1 MRRDDVSK
9 HMEGKWESGPF
20 GGYHRT
26 CYQMYT
32 GKQHLERIVKKRKID
47 GTLVEDGAES
57 IEMEVEVPLTRSCL
71 QSTDIKQCII
81 CQKEKTD
88 SKDRRRKEKLTL
100 CQTMMA
106 GASLIEAAKVRD
118 DQRLVLML
126 SDEDP
131 IALEV
136 CYHRSCYR
144 SYTCIKSLVGQKN
157 EIDPEMQMYDEA
169 FLMLKGEMEPKLIE
183 GDVLRMSDLRARY
196 IQLLS
201 EKGVQNPLYRGEKL
215 KARIQKAFSSRVSF
229 WHPKHRSEA
238 EILYYD
244 KIPKG
249 QVVEACFNRSL
260 EDEFCDEYEPME
272 DDSYIYHTAKTVRTA
287 LLNHHFDMPWP
298 PYASDLKEDNIS
310 LPVVVYN
317 LLAWI
322 LTNDSESQEIPK
334 EEKLDVKEP
343 SIH

>member
-1 MRRDDVSK
+1 M
-9 HMEGKWESGPF
+9 
-20 GGYHRT
+20 
-26 CYQMYT
+26 
-32 GKQHLERIVKKRKID
+32 
-47 GTLVEDGAES
+47 EDGAES
-57 IEMEVEVPLTRSCL
+57 IETEVEVPLTRSCL

-106 GASLIEAAKVRD
+106 GASIIEAAKVRD
-118 DQRLVLML
+118 DKRLVLML
-126 SDEDP
+126 RDEDP

-169 FLMLKGEMEPKLIE
+169 FLMLKGEMEPK
-183 GDVLRMSDLRARY
+183 
-196 IQLLS
+196 
-201 EKGVQNPLYRGEKL
+201 
-215 KARIQKAFSSRVSF
+215 
-229 WHPKHRSEA
+229 HRSEA

-260 EDEFCDEYEPME
+260 KDEFCNENERME

-317 LLAWI
+317 LLA
-322 LTNDSESQEIPK
+322 
-334 EEKLDVKEP
+334 
-343 SIH
+343 